1 MTKRQPWSTDELDAL
16 IFDLDGVI
24 TQTAALH
31 MRAWKQLFDEYLR
44 EYRTRTGEAVEL
56 YNGKEDY
63 LEFIDGVPRYDGV
76 RNLLES
82 RGIRLP
88 WGNPDDPPG
97 KETVCGLGNQKNR
110 MFLEFMEKDGVQV
123 FEDTIEKINQWRREG
138 LSTAVISSSK
148 NCKPILETAGIGDLF
163 DVRVDGVISEEEQ
176 IRGKPA
182 PDIFLEAARR
192 LGADPSRSAVFEDAV
207 SGVKAGAA
215 GEFRY
220 VVGVARKNPK
230 EVLYRNGATIAIHSF
245 NELH

>member
-1 MTKRQPWSTDELDAL
+1 MTKRQHWSTDELDAL

-63 LEFIDGVPRYDGV
+63 LKFIDGVPRYDGV

-97 KETVCGLGNQKNR
+97 EETVCGLGNRKNR
-110 MFLEFMEKDGVQV
+110 MFLEFLEKDGVQV

-215 GEFRY
+215 GAFRY
-220 VVGVARKNPK
+220 VIGVARKNPK